1 MADKGKFEYSD
12 RIHVPE
18 FRGAFVRLITPED
31 VENEDG
37 TISKIYG
44 VTAMFTPDDDIKP
57 LRVAMAQAAK
67 KLWGDKAATML
78 QNPKFKHP
86 FKTGR
91 DMANRDGEMYAGFT
105 ADMTVVKF
113 SSKKKPGLVDRKV
126 RAIVDEEGR
135 TLVDEKN
142 EVYQVVERNKVFSGC
157 WFLATVSAQAYD
169 TPKSFGVSF
178 KLDNIQ
184 LTRPDE
190 RLGGG
195 GAPPPRNDFKPLP
208 DTGDGDDVTDLLG

>member
-12 RIHVPE
+12 RLQVPL

-44 VTAMFTPDDDIKP
+44 LTAMFLPTDDIKP
-57 LRVAMAQAAK
+57 LKQAMAQAAK
-67 KLWGDKAATML
+67 KLWGDKAATMVA
-78 QNPKFKHP
+78 NPKFKNP

-91 DMANRDGEMYAGFT
+91 DMADREGNLYAGFEP
-105 ADMTVVKF
+105 DMVVVKL
-113 SSKKKPGLVDRKV
+113 SSKKKPGVVDRKV
-126 RAIVDEEGR
+126 RAILDEEGT

-142 EVYQVVERNKVFSGC
+142 EVRQVVEANKIFSGC
-157 WFLATVSAQAYD
+157 WFYATVSAQAYD

-178 KLDNIQ
+178 KLDNVQ
-184 LTRPDE
+184 LVKPDE

-195 GAPPPRNDFKPLP
+195 GAPPAKNDFKPLP
-208 DTGDGDDVTDLLG
+208 DAGGGDDLEDLLG

>member
-12 RIHVPE
+12 RISVPL
-18 FRGAFVRLITPED
+18 FRGAFVRLFTPED

-37 TISKIYG
+37 TISKIWG
-44 VTAMFTPDDDIKP
+44 VTAMYGPDVDIGP
-57 LRVAMAQAAK
+57 LKAAVVQAAK
-67 KLWGDKAATML
+67 KLWGDKAATMI
-78 QNPKFKHP
+78 QNPKFKNP
-86 FKTGR
+86 LKTGR
-91 DMANRDGEMYAGFT
+91 DMADRDGNLYTGFT
-105 ADMTVVKF
+105 ADMNVIKF

-142 EVYQVVERNKVFSGC
+142 EVYQTFEANKVFSGC
-157 WFLATVSAQAYD
+157 WFYATVSAQAYD

-178 KLDNIQ
+178 KLDNVQ
-184 LTRPDE
+184 LVKADE

-195 GAPPPRNDFKPLP
+195 GAPPAKNDFKPIE
-208 DTGDGDDVTDLLG
+208 DAAGGDDLTDLLG